1 MTPPPAPT
9 YSLYAER
16 DGIAYGWSGFAD
28 NLADTESTRALLD
41 QARHELAT
49 MNAASSSSGY
59 HSTCYIHLLQHATP
73 HCDCLEEAEP
83 GGQCHVVETFAP
95 EPHAT
100 AAQNTAAAVTWLAA
114 FHVNVGADLSE
125 IVRETAAPGV
135 TQPDSQDPLGQLAY
149 LLGKFGQRKTLA
161 LLTAAATGP
170 EHH

>member
-1 MTPPPAPT
+1 MTHPPAPT

-16 DGIAYGWSGFAD
+16 NGVAYGWAGFAD
-28 NLADTESTRALLD
+28 NLADAESTRALLE

-49 MNAASSSSGY
+49 MNAASGV
-59 HSTCYIHLLQHATP
+59 HGTCYIHLLEHATP

-83 GGQCHVVETFAP
+83 GRQCHIVETFAP

-100 AAQNTAAAVTWLAA
+100 AAQNTTAAVTWLASV
-114 FHVNVGADLSE
+114 HVIAGADLSE
-125 IVRETAAPGV
+125 VVRETVALGV
-135 TQPDSQDPLGQLAY
+135 AQPDSQDPVDQLVHLLGQ
-149 LLGKFGQRKTLA
+149 FGQRKTLA